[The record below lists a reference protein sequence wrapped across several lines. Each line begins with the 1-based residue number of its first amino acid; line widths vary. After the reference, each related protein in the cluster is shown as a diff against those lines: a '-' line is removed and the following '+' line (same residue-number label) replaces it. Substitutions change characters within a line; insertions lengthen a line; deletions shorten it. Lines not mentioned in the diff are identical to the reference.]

1 MQNAQPTT
9 NCAKW
14 ILKVDYLSISKQQ
27 KNFGVSKM
35 QGRVTI
41 GHMATRL
48 FTGVSVSLTCQILLT
63 FMSDGSVL
71 QGEITKIPLTCEL
84 STISFLTPEMLS
96 FNLVYNT

>member
-9 NCAKW
+9 NCASR

-35 QGRVTI
+35 QGGVTI

-48 FTGVSVSLTCQILLT
+48 YLFALLPTLRPT
-63 FMSDGSVL
+63 FWDLCADYFFLSAPPIFIFNTSHLMFQVFC
-71 QGEITKIPLTCEL
+71 TK
-84 STISFLTPEMLS
+84 
-96 FNLVYNT
+96 Y

>member
-48 FTGVSVSLTCQILLT
+48 ICLVCDADRERQVVRPYPVGVVRAVDPAAVRNGYSQRLRHLT
-63 FMSDGSVL
+63 F
-71 QGEITKIPLTCEL
+71 
-84 STISFLTPEMLS
+84 TIVF
-96 FNLVYNT
+96 

>member
-14 ILKVDYLSISKQQ
+14 ILKVVYLSISKQQ

-35 QGRVTI
+35 QGGVTI

-48 FTGVSVSLTCQILLT
+48 ISTPNQGKYEKPSQISIISVFALIVH
-63 FMSDGSVL
+63 G
-71 QGEITKIPLTCEL
+71 
-84 STISFLTPEMLS
+84 
-96 FNLVYNT
+96 

>member
-27 KNFGVSKM
+27 KNFGVSKI
-35 QGRVTI
+35 QGGVTI

-48 FTGVSVSLTCQILLT
+48 QDIL
-63 FMSDGSVL
+63 MSVL
-71 QGEITKIPLTCEL
+71 FFDLFFGLTR
-84 STISFLTPEMLS
+84 
-96 FNLVYNT
+96 

>member
-14 ILKVDYLSISKQQ
+14 IPQVDYLSISKQQ
-27 KNFGVSKM
+27 KNFGVFKM

-48 FTGVSVSLTCQILLT
+48 HSLYLNTRYQIK
-63 FMSDGSVL
+63 
-71 QGEITKIPLTCEL
+71 EKIILNKI
-84 STISFLTPEMLS
+84 ST
-96 FNLVYNT
+96 

>member
-48 FTGVSVSLTCQILLT
+48 EVDIKAMGHACKTVIKTH
-63 FMSDGSVL
+63 
-71 QGEITKIPLTCEL
+71 
-84 STISFLTPEMLS
+84 ISFPPITTLDCK
-96 FNLVYNT
+96 NLLKNN

>member
-9 NCAKW
+9 NCATW

-35 QGRVTI
+35 QGGVTI

-48 FTGVSVSLTCQILLT
+48 LWVLVLSVRGRFRRHIL
-63 FMSDGSVL
+63 MSD
-71 QGEITKIPLTCEL
+71 
-84 STISFLTPEMLS
+84 
-96 FNLVYNT
+96 N

>member
-9 NCAKW
+9 NCATW

-35 QGRVTI
+35 QGGVTI

-48 FTGVSVSLTCQILLT
+48 LIRSWNVCWCAPEINTNYFKKLIM
-63 FMSDGSVL
+63 FM
-71 QGEITKIPLTCEL
+71 K
-84 STISFLTPEMLS
+84 
-96 FNLVYNT
+96 